1 MSGGIHRNQAE
12 VTALLTGT
20 TGVSGESAPTGL
32 RPTPLSATDR
42 RIPSPL
48 RSRSSPGARSKAM
61 PPRPRTRQIAP
72 FSGKEQNQIDI
83 LLAAVGDT
91 VILTAAAAM
100 LGYLWA
106 VGRDDDD
113 VV

>member
-1 MSGGIHRNQAE
+1 
-12 VTALLTGT
+12 
-20 TGVSGESAPTGL
+20 
-32 RPTPLSATDR
+32 
-42 RIPSPL
+42 
-48 RSRSSPGARSKAM
+48 M

-113 VV
+113 VVEDGEPDVIDTAW

>member
-1 MSGGIHRNQAE
+1 M
-12 VTALLTGT
+12 L
-20 TGVSGESAPTGL
+20 
-32 RPTPLSATDR
+32 
-42 RIPSPL
+42 
-48 RSRSSPGARSKAM
+48 
-61 PPRPRTRQIAP
+61 PRPRRRPNPTNRTVL
-72 FSGKEQNQIDI
+72 GKEQNQIDI

-113 VV
+113 VVEDGEPDVIDTAW